1 MDTTLIILNPSTRV
15 RRWIDSSNVAPYTS
29 WNDRLEIPADSALA
43 LCRALGNISTEAA
56 QQTYQAMA
64 NAAVGQRFIQ
74 AYNGQWFPVID
85 GERSGFG
92 WSGRLG
98 AMEGFFGRAVALEA
112 LR

>member
-1 MDTTLIILNPSTRV
+1 MNTTLIILNPSTRV
-15 RRWIDSSNVAPYTS
+15 RRWIDSSNIAPYTS
-29 WNDRLEIPADSALA
+29 WNDRLEIPADSALT

-56 QQTYQAMA
+56 QQTYQAMS

-74 AYNGQWFPVID
+74 AYNGQWYPVID
-85 GERSGFG
+85 GERIGFG

-98 AMEGFFGRAVALEA
+98 AMVAFFERSVAAEA